1 MSEGLSCR
9 LKLRRIEPSGS
20 TIDLRAT
27 PEECLSLAERLDLP
41 AIAWLEGKFHLQPT
55 PGGIVLATLDLIA
68 EVTRISVVSLEPF
81 PASLR
86 ESARLRFVP
95 AEAEEDDDLLDPE
108 APDDIPYTGET
119 LDLGAALAEQLA
131 LALDPYPRRLDETLS
146 APAAEPRSETAFAAL
161 TRLRGP
167 ADRK

>member
-20 TIDLRAT
+20 MIDLRAT

-41 AIAWLEGKFHLQPT
+41 AIARLEGKFHLQPT

-81 PASLR
+81 PASVR
-86 ESARLRFVP
+86 ESAQLRFVP
-95 AEAEEDDDLLDPE
+95 AEAEEADDLNVKVMLE
-108 APDDIPYTGET
+108 QFMLSLTPYINQSIILRDKAKLYNTSV
-119 LDLGAALAEQLA
+119 ALYDHNIDSFFLIE
-131 LALDPYPRRLDETLS
+131 
-146 APAAEPRSETAFAAL
+146 
-161 TRLRGP
+161 
-167 ADRK
+167 